1 MAKAQYNKNSSQASQ
16 NKANTNK
23 TTAFYL
29 RVSKNDQTTE
39 NQKLELERVA
49 QKSNWNIYKY
59 YVDTGISGI
68 NSDRPEFLKLQKA
81 ILQNKIDLVAAWSVC
96 RLGRSLQDLVN
107 FLKLLNDKG
116 VDLYLHQQ
124 GIDTRTS
131 SGKAMFQMIGVFSE
145 FEHSII
151 SERVKAG
158 LERAKSSGTK
168 LGRPIIFEEKVQDVL
183 SLRAGG
189 MSMLKIA
196 KKLNIGTGTVQKIL
210 KTYDV
215 SKDIEKSIELDLWLM
230 VENNSKFVRGK
241 TRVRQEIEDYLN
253 SYYDLEKPC
262 KDSWD
267 YKLTIKYTTEEEL
280 DNEIEEIIHEMA
292 DIADMKNCFIEHSI
306 NSEKLDKEW

>member
-1 MAKAQYNKNSSQASQ
+1 MSKSQYNKNSSQASQ

-39 NQKLELERVA
+39 NQKLELERID

-68 NSDRPEFLKLQKA
+68 NSDRPDFLKLQKA

-124 GIDTRTS
+124 GIHTRTS

-253 SYYDLEKPC
+253 SYYDLEKPY

-280 DNEIEEIIHEMA
+280 DNEIEEIIHEMS

-306 NSEKLDKEW
+306 NSEKLDKGW

>member
-1 MAKAQYNKNSSQASQ
+1 MAKAQYKKNSNQTSK
-16 NKANTNK
+16 NKI
-23 TTAFYL
+23 TAFYL

-59 YVDTGISGI
+59 YIDTGISGI
-68 NSDRPEFLKLQKA
+68 KSERPEFLKLQKA
-81 ILQNKIDLVAAWSVC
+81 ILKNKIDLVAAWSVC

-107 FLKLLNDKG
+107 FLKLLNEKG

-210 KTYDV
+210 KTYDI
-215 SKDIEKSIELDLWLM
+215 SKD
-230 VENNSKFVRGK
+230 VV
-241 TRVRQEIEDYLN
+241 
-253 SYYDLEKPC
+253 SY
-262 KDSWD
+262 
-267 YKLTIKYTTEEEL
+267 
-280 DNEIEEIIHEMA
+280 A
-292 DIADMKNCFIEHSI
+292 
-306 NSEKLDKEW
+306 

>member
-1 MAKAQYNKNSSQASQ
+1 MSKSQYNKNSSQASQ

-253 SYYDLEKPC
+253 SYYDLEKPY

-280 DNEIEEIIHEMA
+280 DNEIEEIIHEMS

-306 NSEKLDKEW
+306 NSEKLDKGW

>member
-1 MAKAQYNKNSSQASQ
+1 
-16 NKANTNK
+16 
-23 TTAFYL
+23 
-29 RVSKNDQTTE
+29 
-39 NQKLELERVA
+39 
-49 QKSNWNIYKY
+49 
-59 YVDTGISGI
+59 
-68 NSDRPEFLKLQKA
+68 
-81 ILQNKIDLVAAWSVC
+81 
-96 RLGRSLQDLVN
+96 
-107 FLKLLNDKG
+107 
-116 VDLYLHQQ
+116 
-124 GIDTRTS
+124 
-131 SGKAMFQMIGVFSE
+131 MIGVFSE

>member
-253 SYYDLEKPC
+253 SYYDLEKPY

-280 DNEIEEIIHEMA
+280 DNEIEEIIHEMS

-306 NSEKLDKEW
+306 NSEKLDKGW

>member
-1 MAKAQYNKNSSQASQ
+1 MAKAQYNKSSSQASQ
-16 NKANTNK
+16 NKVNTNK

-253 SYYDLEKPC
+253 SYYDLEKPY

-306 NSEKLDKEW
+306 NSEKLDKAW

>member
-253 SYYDLEKPC
+253 SYYDLEKPY

-306 NSEKLDKEW
+306 NSEKLDKAW

>member
-1 MAKAQYNKNSSQASQ
+1 MSKSQYNKNSSQASQ

-39 NQKLELERVA
+39 NQKLELERIA

-253 SYYDLEKPC
+253 SYYDLEKPY

-306 NSEKLDKEW
+306 NSEKLDKAW

>member
-1 MAKAQYNKNSSQASQ
+1 MAKAQYNKNSSQTSQ

-68 NSDRPEFLKLQKA
+68 SSDRPEFLKLQKA

>member
-39 NQKLELERVA
+39 NQKLELERIA

-253 SYYDLEKPC
+253 SYYDLEKPY

-306 NSEKLDKEW
+306 NSEKLDKAW

>member
-1 MAKAQYNKNSSQASQ
+1 MAKVQYNKNSSQASQ
-16 NKANTNK
+16 NKVNTNK

-215 SKDIEKSIELDLWLM
+215 SKDIEKSIELDL
-230 VENNSKFVRGK
+230 
-241 TRVRQEIEDYLN
+241 
-253 SYYDLEKPC
+253 
-262 KDSWD
+262 
-267 YKLTIKYTTEEEL
+267 
-280 DNEIEEIIHEMA
+280 
-292 DIADMKNCFIEHSI
+292 
-306 NSEKLDKEW
+306 

>member
-253 SYYDLEKPC
+253 SYYDLEKPY

-306 NSEKLDKEW
+306 TSEKLDKSW

>member
-253 SYYDLEKPC
+253 SYYDLEKPY

-267 YKLTIKYTTEEEL
+267 YKLTIKYSTEEEL

-306 NSEKLDKEW
+306 NSEKLDKTW

>member
-81 ILQNKIDLVAAWSVC
+81 ILQNKIDIVAAWSVC

-253 SYYDLEKPC
+253 SYYDLEKPY

-306 NSEKLDKEW
+306 TSEKLDKSW

>member
-1 MAKAQYNKNSSQASQ
+1 MAKAQYNKNSQ

-23 TTAFYL
+23 TTGFYL
-29 RVSKNDQTTE
+29 RVLKNDQTTE

-253 SYYDLEKPC
+253 SYYDLEKPY

-306 NSEKLDKEW
+306 NSEKLDKGW

>member
-68 NSDRPEFLKLQKA
+68 SSDRPEFLKLQKA

>member
-230 VENNSKFVRGK
+230 VENNSKFARGK

-253 SYYDLEKPC
+253 SYYDLEKPY

-280 DNEIEEIIHEMA
+280 DNEIEEIIHEMS

-306 NSEKLDKEW
+306 NSEKLDKGW

>member
-81 ILQNKIDLVAAWSVC
+81 ILQNKIDIVAAWSVC

-210 KTYDV
+210 KTYDL

-262 KDSWD
+262 KDS
-267 YKLTIKYTTEEEL
+267 
-280 DNEIEEIIHEMA
+280 
-292 DIADMKNCFIEHSI
+292 
-306 NSEKLDKEW
+306 

>member
-23 TTAFYL
+23 ATAFYL

-253 SYYDLEKPC
+253 NYYDLEKPY

-280 DNEIEEIIHEMA
+280 DNEIEEIIHEMS

-306 NSEKLDKEW
+306 NSEKLDKGW

>member
-16 NKANTNK
+16 NKASTNK

-68 NSDRPEFLKLQKA
+68 SSDRPEFLKLQKA

-253 SYYDLEKPC
+253 SYYDLEKPY

>member
-1 MAKAQYNKNSSQASQ
+1 MKKV
-16 NKANTNK
+16 
-23 TTAFYL
+23 AFYL
-29 RVSKNDQTTE
+29 RVSTNEQTTD
-39 NQKLELERVA
+39 NQRLELDKVA
-49 QKSNWNIYKY
+49 KKSNWHIYKY
-59 YVDTGISGI
+59 YIDTGISGTK
-68 NSDRPEFLKLQKA
+68 SDRPEFLKLQKA
-81 ILQNKIDLVAAWSVC
+81 ILQNKIDIVAAWSVC
-96 RLGRSLQDLVN
+96 RLGRSLQDLVS
-107 FLKLLNDKG
+107 FLKLLDDKG

-145 FEHSII
+145 FERSII

-158 LERAKSSGTK
+158 LERAKNSGTQ

-189 MSMLKIA
+189 MAILKIA

-210 KTYDV
+210 KTYDI

-267 YKLTIKYTTEEEL
+267 YKLTIKYTTEENL
-280 DNEIEEIIHEMA
+280 DSEIEEIIYEMA
-292 DIADMKNCFIEHSI
+292 NIADMRNCFIEHSI
-306 NSEKLDKEW
+306 TSEKLDKSW